1 MGENLADIWKK
12 YANSYFLFTPGFQ
25 DELLKNVGSNL
36 YGRVLDAGCGVGKLV
51 SKIQN
56 YSSYVGLDSNI
67 AMIEVAKEKL
77 GNKSE
82 ILFELGD
89 VSNINY
95 PEAYFDSVASVNV
108 LYSLT
113 NPLKFIE
120 EINRVLKSKGRF
132 VLASPNKSLDMGF
145 LEKKLIEE
153 FGSNLNQNL
162 QKEFQIY
169 LEINHQLASGV
180 NKGEYSP
187 KLFDEDE
194 IEKILLEN
202 GFKIEKKEKAYF
214 DQLFL
219 ITSRKI

>member
-1 MGENLADIWKK
+1 MKRQRRLMVFIDGTNFLISLFKK
-12 YANSYFLFTPGFQ
+12 
-25 DELLKNVGSNL
+25 
-36 YGRVLDAGCGVGKLV
+36 
-51 SKIQN
+51 
-56 YSSYVGLDSNI
+56 
-67 AMIEVAKEKL
+67 
-77 GNKSE
+77 
-82 ILFELGD
+82 
-89 VSNINY
+89 
-95 PEAYFDSVASVNV
+95 
-108 LYSLT
+108 
-113 NPLKFIE
+113 
-120 EINRVLKSKGRF
+120 
-132 VLASPNKSLDMGF
+132 
-145 LEKKLIEE
+145 